1 MTWLTAL
8 GLCLA
13 GLAAI
18 IIEFFVPAAG
28 IIGVLGLASIV
39 GGIVVAYTEYGAV
52 VGSMFVIGAAIATPA
67 VVILYFKIFPKS
79 FVGRWLILGNRG
91 IPESATQNKARLKTG
106 TDASNDARNDVRS
119 DVRNDARSDAGADPR
134 SDAGDVVR
142 DDPLV
147 GKTGFAVSILRPAGV
162 ARFDGRKYSVVT
174 GGEFINAGSEVI
186 VTRVQGNRIHV
197 KHLEK

>member
-1 MTWLTAL
+1 VTWLTAL

-67 VVILYFKIFPKS
+67 VVFLYFKIFPKS

-91 IPESATQNKARLKTG
+91 IPDSTTQNGARVKIG
-106 TDASNDARNDVRS
+106 N
-119 DVRNDARSDAGADPR
+119 DVRNDARNDTGADPR